1 MTAMIRERKL
11 ELQAAEMVVAAEAIP
26 EAGDTQEVAATPAVV
41 AILVVVI
48 PAEAVTREAAA
59 ILVVAAI
66 PEGVATRAAVTQT
79 ADRTMATGTPGTTK
93 RYRN

>member
-1 MTAMIRERKL
+1 
-11 ELQAAEMVVAAEAIP
+11 MVVAAEAIP

-41 AILVVVI
+41 VILVVAAI

-66 PEGVATRAAVTQT
+66 PGVVGTPAEVTQT
-79 ADRTMATGTPGTTK
+79 ADRTMATGTPGTAK
-93 RYRN
+93 RYRS

>member
-1 MTAMIRERKL
+1 
-11 ELQAAEMVVAAEAIP
+11 MVVAAEAIP

-59 ILVVAAI
+59 ILGAVGILVVAAI
-66 PEGVATRAAVTQT
+66 REVVGTPAAVTQT

-93 RYRN
+93 RSKS

>member
-1 MTAMIRERKL
+1 
-11 ELQAAEMVVAAEAIP
+11 MVVAAEAIP

-41 AILVVVI
+41 AILAVVI
-48 PAEAVTREAAA
+48 QAEAVTREAEA

-66 PEGVATRAAVTQT
+66 PEAAATRAAVTRT
-79 ADRTMATGTPGTTK
+79 GDLTMATGTPVTTK